1 MGTVTQEIS
10 PEQRILSTRFSVSPT
25 EIQRATIAED
35 GLPVISI
42 EILYD
47 IGLTFSEIHGLVIP
61 ARTLKHRKEKRQS
74 LSVEESDRTLRLAKV
89 VALADQVFGNHEKA
103 LRWLR
108 QENSRLEGRAPLDL
122 LRTEAGGDLV
132 RQMLYQ
138 IDEGIYV

>member
-1 MGTVTQEIS
+1 MGAVPQEIS
-10 PEQRILSTRFSVSPT
+10 PEQRILSTRFSVNPT

-35 GLPVISI
+35 GLPVVSI

-61 ARTLKHRKEKRQS
+61 ARTLKHRKEKRQP

-108 QENSRLEGRAPLDL
+108 QENSRLEGRAPMDL

>member
-1 MGTVTQEIS
+1 MSTVTHEIS

-25 EIQRATIAED
+25 EIQRATITED
-35 GLPVISI
+35 GLPITSI

-61 ARTLKHRKEKRQS
+61 ARTLKHRKERQQP
-74 LSVEESDRTLRLAKV
+74 LSVDESDRTLRLAKI
-89 VALADQVFGNHEKA
+89 VALADQVFGNHVKA

-108 QENSRLEGRAPLDL
+108 RENSRLEGRSPLDL